1 MQRLFSNVVLASL
14 LLCLALPAQAQ
25 SEREYYRKGLGL
37 LDAGKYSEAISAFST
52 AIKLDDGN
60 ADAYAERGRAYCELK
75 DYEKAIADL
84 NQALRLDPDNAEA
97 YENRGNSWDEKG
109 DHNKAIIDFNQ
120 ALRLDPRNAEF
131 YYNRGIAWMRKG
143 DYGRAIADYDQTVR
157 LDPNESDACNYI
169 AWLEATCPDEKYRD
183 GKRAVENAN
192 KAYQLTKGKD
202 WNCVDTLAAA
212 YAESGDFEKAKEWQA
227 KAIEMA
233 GKDKTAKAKDIGEA
247 RSRLEIYKQGKP
259 YREDPKKK

>member
-1 MQRLFSNVVLASL
+1 MLIDVMSHPRCRTMQSPFSNVVLAAL
-14 LLCLALPAQAQ
+14 LLCFAILAQAQ
-25 SEREYYRKGLGL
+25 SEREYYRKGLKL
-37 LDAGKYSEAISAFST
+37 LDAGKYSEAVSALST
-52 AIKLDDGN
+52 AIKLDDSN

-75 DYEKAIADL
+75 EYDKAIADL

-157 LDPNESDACNYI
+157 LDPMSRTP
-169 AWLEATCPDEKYRD
+169 ATISLGWK
-183 GKRAVENAN
+183 
-192 KAYQLTKGKD
+192 QLALTKNTGTKGPSRTQTRLTSWTKGKD

-212 YAESGDFEKAKEWQA
+212 YAESGGFRESQG
-227 KAIEMA
+227 MA
-233 GKDKTAKAKDIGEA
+233 GEGH
-247 RSRLEIYKQGKP
+247 
-259 YREDPKKK
+259 